1 MGFAIFRLIPREYR
15 AKGVL
20 VVVTSVVRALLD
32 VVGLAAM
39 IAILPLIVAPGG
51 FAENRWLSG
60 IYNALGF
67 TSERA
72 FVWVACGVIV
82 VVIALKGVLSLLIS
96 RFQNVYMM
104 SLYRHYSQAM
114 LEGYYRRGLLYIK
127 GRNTAKLAFEVNI
140 TSMNYVQGV
149 LMSVAS
155 MTSDGVLIVL
165 MFASITLY
173 SPVAALFVF
182 AVFTPLAFIYIQSIR
197 GRLQDYGKRENEL
210 RRKQARIVQ
219 ETFKGYS
226 EIEITG
232 AFPQLDA
239 EFEQGLQKISWLRRT
254 VLVIQQTPTVII
266 ETGIALA
273 LVVLVFLRVDAIL
286 LGVFGVVA
294 LRMLPAV
301 KNMITSWITIRN
313 NRYAEGIVEE
323 AMRVLPSAPDSDS
336 TERMPFRNTIVVDDV
351 SFGFEGSASPV
362 IDHLSLTIRK
372 GERVGIKGA
381 SGGGKTTLF
390 NLLLGFYP
398 PLSGEILVDGV
409 SIEGA
414 NRRKWQNI
422 VGYVPQEVF
431 VMDSTIAENVAM
443 GGEIDR
449 ERVLRAIETARL
461 GDFVAGLADGI
472 DTHIGEGGARLSGGQ
487 KQRLGIARALYTR
500 AEVLFFDEATSALD
514 SATESEINAS
524 IRELSDTHSEITIII
539 IAHRE
544 SSLSFCDRIIEIG
557 R

>member
-1 MGFAIFRLIPREYR
+1 MNFKLIPAEYR

-32 VVGLAAM
+32 VVGLAAL
-39 IAILPLIVAPGG
+39 IAILPLIVTPGG
-51 FAENRWLSG
+51 IAENHWLAWLYAAG
-60 IYNALGF
+60 GF
-67 TSERA
+67 TSERT
-72 FVWVACGVIV
+72 FVWVVCGTIV
-82 VVIALKGVLSLLIS
+82 AVIALKGVLNLLIS

-104 SLYRHYSQAM
+104 SLYRHFSRAM
-114 LEGYYRRGLLYIK
+114 LDGYYRCGLLYIK
-127 GRNTAKLAFEVNI
+127 CKNSARLAFDVNSV
-140 TSMNYVQGV
+140 SMGYVQGV
-149 LMSVAS
+149 LMSAAS

-165 MFASITLY
+165 MFGGIMLY
-173 SPVAALFVF
+173 STVAGLMVF
-182 AVFTPLAFIYIQSIR
+182 AVFTPMVFIYIQSIR
-197 GRLQDYGKRENEL
+197 GRLQDYGKRENEV
-210 RRKQARIVQ
+210 RRRQSRVVQ
-219 ETFKGYS
+219 EIFRGYS

-232 AFPQLDA
+232 AFPRLEA
-239 EFEQGLQKISWLRRT
+239 EFEAGLQKISWFRRT
-254 VLVIQQTPTVII
+254 ILTIQRTPTIII

-301 KNMITSWITIRN
+301 RNIITSWISIRN
-313 NRYAEGIVEE
+313 TRYTEAIVEE
-323 AMRVLPSAPDSDS
+323 AMNVSPSAIGGDSA
-336 TERMPFRNTIVVDDV
+336 ERMPFSEAIVVDDV
-351 SFGFEGSASPV
+351 SFGFEGDDEPV

-372 GERVGIKGA
+372 GERIGIKGV

-398 PLSGEILVDGV
+398 PASGQILVDGV

-431 VMDSTIAENVAM
+431 VMDSTIAENVAL
-443 GGEIDR
+443 GSEIDR
-449 ERVLRAIETARL
+449 ARVLRAIEAARL
-461 GDFVAGLADGI
+461 GDFVSGLAEGI

-487 KQRLGIARALYTR
+487 KQRLGIARALYKR

-514 SATESEINAS
+514 TATESEINAS
-524 IRELSDTHSEITIII
+524 IRGLSETHAEITIII

-544 SSLSFCDRIIEIG
+544 SSLAFCDRVIEI
-557 R
+557 